1 MQERMADEA
10 AILEL
15 EAWLDSPAGRYLLAW
30 EQAQLD
36 AAVAD
41 VFGFHALQLGW
52 APLQGLRAN
61 RMPQRWLALPHG
73 HGAAQLVC
81 DFDDLP
87 FESNSLDL
95 LVLPHTLESAADP
108 HHRLRE
114 AYRVLR
120 PEGRLMVLGLNPAS
134 LWGLRQRLGG
144 RFLPQSGEFIAYW
157 RLRDWLK
164 LLGLEL
170 AEARFGCW
178 RPPLQR
184 EAWLA
189 RWQAMDRLGATW
201 WPVFGAAY
209 FVHAIKR
216 VHGMRLV
223 GLARPSGARRRA
235 PSVAV
240 SSKASRLRLPAND

>member
-1 MQERMADEA
+1 MAEEA

-15 EAWLDSPAGRYLLAW
+15 SAWLDSPAGRYLLAW

-52 APLQGLRAN
+52 PPLQGLRAN
-61 RMPQRWLALPHG
+61 RMPQRWMAMPMG
-73 HGAAQLVC
+73 TPEAQLVC

-114 AYRVLR
+114 AHRVLR
-120 PEGRLMVLGLNPAS
+120 PEGRLMVLGLNPTS

-144 RFLPQSGEFIAYW
+144 RFLPQSGEFIGYW

-164 LLGLEL
+164 LLGFETT
-170 AEARFGCW
+170 EARFGCW

-189 RWQAMDRLGATW
+189 RWGAMDRLGATW
-201 WPVFGAAY
+201 WPVFGAVY
-209 FVHAIKR
+209 FLHAIKR

-223 GLARPSGARRRA
+223 GLARRTSGLRRA

-240 SSKASRLRLPAND
+240 SSNASSSATSNVSRLE

>member
-1 MQERMADEA
+1 MAEQA

-15 EAWLDSPAGRYLLAW
+15 SAWLDSPAGRYLLAW

-36 AAVAD
+36 AAVVD

-52 APLQGLRAN
+52 PPLKALQAN
-61 RMPQRWLALPHG
+61 RMPQRWVGMPMSSPT
-73 HGAAQLVC
+73 AQLVC
-81 DFDDLP
+81 DFDELP

-95 LVLPHTLESAADP
+95 LVLPHTLETASDP

-114 AYRVLR
+114 AHRVLR
-120 PEGRLMVLGLNPAS
+120 PEGRLMVLGFNPTS

-144 RFLPQSGEFIAYW
+144 GFLPQAGEFIGYW

-164 LLGLEL
+164 LLGFEL

-189 RWQAMDRLGATW
+189 RWAAMDRLGATW

-209 FVHAIKR
+209 FLHAIKR

-223 GLARPSGARRRA
+223 GLARSSNGLRRA

-240 SSKASRLRLPAND
+240 SSNASSHTTFTASTLE

>member
-1 MQERMADEA
+1 MQT
-10 AILEL
+10 
-15 EAWLDSPAGRYLLAW
+15 WLDSPAGRYLLAW

-41 VFGFHALQLGW
+41 VFGFHALQLGL
-52 APLQGLRAN
+52 PSLQGLRAN
-61 RMPQRWLALPHG
+61 RMPQRWLALPG
-73 HGAAQLVC
+73 PDARAQLC
-81 DFDDLP
+81 ADFDALP

-95 LVLPHTLESAADP
+95 LLLPHTLESAPDP

-114 AYRVLR
+114 AHRVLR

-134 LWGLRQRLGG
+134 LWGLRQRVGG
-144 RFLPQSGEFIAYW
+144 RFLPQQGEFLGYW
-157 RLRDWLK
+157 RLRDWLL
-164 LLGLEL
+164 LLGFET

-189 RWQAMDRLGATW
+189 RWGILDRLGATW
-201 WPVFGAAY
+201 WPVFGAVY
-209 FVHAIKR
+209 FLHAIKR

-223 GLARPSGARRRA
+223 GLARASGARRAA
-235 PSVAV
+235 PAV
-240 SSKASRLRLPAND
+240 VLPSKVVKE

>member
-1 MQERMADEA
+1 VPRTAPALAD
-10 AILEL
+10 
-15 EAWLDSPAGRYLLAW
+15 WLASPAGRYLLSW

-52 APLQGLRAN
+52 PALQGLQAN
-61 RMPQRWLALPHG
+61 RMPQRWLALEAGP
-73 HGAAQLVC
+73 GAHLLTG
-81 DFDDLP
+81 FDELP

-95 LVLPHTLESAADP
+95 LVLPHTLEYAADP

-114 AYRVLR
+114 AHRVLR

-134 LWGLRQRLGG
+134 LWGLRQRLPLRLGG
-144 RFLPQSGEFIAYW
+144 GFLPEAGEFIGYW
-157 RLRDWLK
+157 RLRDWFK
-164 LLGLEL
+164 LLGLEV

-184 EAWLA
+184 EAGHQGA
-189 RWQAMDRLGATW
+189 FDRLGATW

-209 FVHAIKR
+209 FLHGIKR

-223 GLARPSGARRRA
+223 GLARSNGKRRHAPAVALPSK
-235 PSVAV
+235 VH
-240 SSKASRLRLPAND
+240 KK

>member
-1 MQERMADEA
+1 MQQGMAEEA

-15 EAWLDSPAGRYLLAW
+15 GAWLDSPAGRYLLAW

-52 APLQGLRAN
+52 APLAGLRAN
-61 RMPQRWLALPHG
+61 RMPHRWIACPTE
-73 HGAAQLVC
+73 GAGVHLRC
-81 DFDDLP
+81 DFEDLP

-95 LVLPHTLESAADP
+95 IVLPHTLETAPDP

-114 AYRVLR
+114 AHRVLR

-134 LWGLRQRLGG
+134 LWGLRQRAGG
-144 RFLPQSGEFIAYW
+144 RFLPQAGEFIGYR
-157 RLRDWLK
+157 RLRDWLQ

-189 RWQAMDRLGATW
+189 RWSALDRWGATW
-201 WPVFGAAY
+201 WPVFGAVY
-209 FVHAIKR
+209 FLHTIKR

-223 GLARPSGARRRA
+223 GLAKTSGQRRTA
-235 PSVAV
+235 PAVA
-240 SSKASRLRLPAND
+240 LRRSAQIPPPDHP

>member
-1 MQERMADEA
+1 MADEA
-10 AILEL
+10 AILDL
-15 EAWLDSPAGRYLLAW
+15 QPWLQSPAGRYLLAW

-52 APLQGLRAN
+52 PALQGLQAN

-73 HGAAQLVC
+73 ATQAHLVA
-81 DFDDLP
+81 DFDALP

-95 LVLPHTLESAADP
+95 LVLPHTLEFAPDP

-114 AYRVLR
+114 AHRVLR
-120 PEGRLMVLGLNPAS
+120 PEGRLIVLGLNPTS
-134 LWGLRQRLGG
+134 LWGLRQRLGK
-144 RFLPQSGEFIAYW
+144 RFLPQGGEFIDYW

-164 LLGLEL
+164 LLGLEIT
-170 AEARFGCW
+170 EARFGCW

-189 RWQAMDRLGATW
+189 RWGFMDRLGATW
-201 WPVFGAAY
+201 WPVLGAVY
-209 FVHAIKR
+209 FLHAIKR

-223 GLARPSGARRRA
+223 GLARGNGRRRTA
-235 PSVAV
+235 PAVAI
-240 SSKASRLRLPAND
+240 SSKVHRDS